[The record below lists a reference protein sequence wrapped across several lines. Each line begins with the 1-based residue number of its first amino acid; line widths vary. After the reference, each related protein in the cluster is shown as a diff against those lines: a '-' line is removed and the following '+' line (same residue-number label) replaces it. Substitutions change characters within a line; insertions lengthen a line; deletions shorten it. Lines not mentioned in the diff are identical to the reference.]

1 MASQL
6 LSPQKLIAARN
17 LYPHTA
23 KGSIYLNHAS
33 TGPFSTRVV
42 EALASYIQERSSG
55 VVETYRSDV
64 RAMVASKNAI
74 QTLIHAESSDRI
86 AFIPN
91 TSEGINIIA
100 SGLPWKSGDRV
111 VLNDIEFPANV
122 YPYHRLKKYGVELD
136 ILQSIAGKITPSM
149 IEQALTP
156 NTRVVAISAVQFL
169 SGYRADLEAIGKL
182 CRSRNIWFVV
192 DGIQALGAIQI
203 DVQKMCIDALAT
215 GGQKWL
221 MAPHGI
227 GFLYLTEAMQNA
239 IDQQHLGWLSV
250 NDPWQFFQYDQ
261 PLAPS
266 ARRYEG
272 GSLNIPGIIG
282 LRPAL
287 ETLLE
292 FGTDAI
298 ESHIL
303 AITKILMEQLQTIN
317 GLQLIS
323 PEADTERAG
332 IVSVR
337 KLDGDFPM
345 SLSDSL
351 EQHKVMC
358 SVRNGTLRFSPHFYN
373 TPDEMKSAAAIVK
386 ELLC

>member
-1 MASQL
+1 MIHQLFSQ
-6 LSPQKLIAARN
+6 QKLTTART
-17 LYPHTA
+17 LYPHTTN
-23 KGSIYLNHAS
+23 GSIYLNHAS

-42 EALASYIQERSSG
+42 EALTVYLQERSAG
-55 VVETYRSDV
+55 IVETYRSDV

-74 QTLIHAESSDRI
+74 QTLINAKSSDRI

-91 TSEGINIIA
+91 TSEGVNIIA

-122 YPYHRLKKYGVELD
+122 YPYYRLKKQGVELD
-136 ILQSIAGKITPSM
+136 IISSVDGKITPSM

-156 NTRVVAISAVQFL
+156 KTRVVALSAVQFL
-169 SGYRADLEAIGKL
+169 SGYRADLESIGKL

-192 DGIQALGAIQI
+192 DGIQALGAIKL
-203 DVQKMCIDALAT
+203 DVQNMCIDALAT

-227 GFLYLTEAMQNA
+227 GFLYLTEELQGA

-272 GSLNIPGIIG
+272 GSLNVPGIIG
-282 LRPAL
+282 MQPAL

-292 FGTDAI
+292 FGTEAI

-303 AITKILMEQLQTIN
+303 AITKILMEQLQAIN

-323 PEADTERAG
+323 PEADRERAG

-337 KLDGDFPM
+337 QQNGDFPM

-351 EQHKVMC
+351 EQRHVTC
-358 SVRNGTLRFSPHFYN
+358 SVRNGALRFSPHFYN
-373 TPDEMKSAAAIVK
+373 TPDEMKLAAAIVK
-386 ELLC
+386 EILH

>member
-1 MASQL
+1 
-6 LSPQKLIAARN
+6 
-17 LYPHTA
+17 
-23 KGSIYLNHAS
+23 
-33 TGPFSTRVV
+33 
-42 EALASYIQERSSG
+42 
-55 VVETYRSDV
+55 
-64 RAMVASKNAI
+64 
-74 QTLIHAESSDRI
+74 
-86 AFIPN
+86 
-91 TSEGINIIA
+91 
-100 SGLPWKSGDRV
+100 
-111 VLNDIEFPANV
+111 
-122 YPYHRLKKYGVELD
+122 
-136 ILQSIAGKITPSM
+136 
-149 IEQALTP
+149 
-156 NTRVVAISAVQFL
+156 
-169 SGYRADLEAIGKL
+169 
-182 CRSRNIWFVV
+182 
-192 DGIQALGAIQI
+192 
-203 DVQKMCIDALAT
+203 
-215 GGQKWL
+215 

>member
-1 MASQL
+1 MASHL
-6 LSPQKLIAARN
+6 LVPQTLAAARN
-17 LYPHTA
+17 LYPHT
-23 KGSIYLNHAS
+23 KTGSLYLNHAS
-33 TGPFSTRVV
+33 TGPLSTRVV
-42 EALASYIQERSSG
+42 EALASYLQNRSSG
-55 VVETYRSDV
+55 IVETYRTDL
-64 RAMVASKNAI
+64 RTIVACKNAI
-74 QTLIHAESSDRI
+74 QTLIDAESSDRI

-91 TSEGINIIA
+91 TSEGVNIIA
-100 SGLPWKSGDRV
+100 GGLPWKSGDRV
-111 VLNDIEFPANV
+111 LLNDLEFPANV
-122 YPYHRLKKYGVELD
+122 YPYLRLKKYGVELD
-136 ILQSIAGKITPSM
+136 IVQSVDGKITPSM

-156 NTRVVAISAVQFL
+156 KTRVVALSAVQFL
-169 SGYRADLEAIGKL
+169 SGYRADLETIGKL
-182 CRSRNIWFVV
+182 CRSRGIWFVV
-192 DGIQALGAIQI
+192 DGIQAVGGITI
-203 DVQKMCIDALAT
+203 DVQKACIDAFIT

-227 GFLYLTEAMQNA
+227 GFLYVTESMQNA

-250 NDPWQFFQYDQ
+250 SDPWQFFNYDQ
-261 PLAPS
+261 PLSLS

-282 LRPAL
+282 LCPAL

-292 FGTDAI
+292 FGTAAI

-303 AITKILMEQLQTIN
+303 AITKILMNELQAID
-317 GLQLIS
+317 GLHLVS

-337 KLDGDFPM
+337 KQEGDFPM
-345 SLSDSL
+345 TFSDSL
-351 EQHKVMC
+351 EQRRVTC

-386 ELLC
+386 ELLR

>member
-1 MASQL
+1 MNSQL
-6 LSPQKLIAARN
+6 LSPQKLSDARN
-17 LYPHTA
+17 LYPHT
-23 KGSIYLNHAS
+23 KNGSIYLNHAS

-42 EALASYIQERSSG
+42 EALTSYLQNRSSG
-55 VVETYRSDV
+55 IVETYRTDV
-64 RAMVASKNAI
+64 RAMVACKNAI
-74 QTLIHAESSDRI
+74 QTLINAESSDRI

-100 SGLPWKSGDRV
+100 SGLPWKPGDRV

-122 YPYHRLKKYGVELD
+122 YPYHRLKRYGVELD
-136 ILQSIAGKITPSM
+136 MIQSIGGKITPSM

-156 NTRVVAISAVQFL
+156 KTRVVALSAVQFL
-169 SGYRADLEAIGKL
+169 SGYRADMEEIGTL
-182 CRSRNIWFVV
+182 CRRRGIWFVV
-192 DGIQALGAIQI
+192 DGIQAVGAVKI
-203 DVQKMCIDALAT
+203 DVQKMCIDAFIT

-227 GFLYLTEAMQNA
+227 GFLYLTEALQNA
-239 IDQQHLGWLSV
+239 VDQQHLGWLSV

-261 PLAPS
+261 PLSPS

-272 GSLNIPGIIG
+272 GSLNNPGITG
-282 LRPAL
+282 LCPAL

-292 FGTDAI
+292 FGTEAI

-303 AITKILMEQLQTIN
+303 AITKILMNELQAID
-317 GLQLIS
+317 GVRLVS

-337 KLDGDFPM
+337 KHEGDFPM
-345 SLSDSL
+345 SFSDSL
-351 EQHKVMC
+351 EQRHVTC

-373 TPDEMKSAAAIVK
+373 SPDEMKAAAAIVK
-386 ELLC
+386 ELLR